1 MLTSDI
7 FKILRKQSA
16 GINGEIQR
24 ADASNVQVENG
35 GVEAV
40 TLVGSRFDCG
50 NVRGYIDATMHVAK
64 KLALI

>member
-24 ADASNVQVENG
+24 AYASNVQVENG
-35 GVEAV
+35 GVEA
-40 TLVGSRFDCG
+40 
-50 NVRGYIDATMHVAK
+50 IMHVAK